1 MGVRLGLGSIAS
13 EHIWDVLAIHVSSW
27 SHLRRLQVPVVL
39 RPRRVLVSLPAL
51 EEMNWLDVHWPSA
64 PPYSILALQ
73 SRRLVLVVLFMSF
86 MYHTCVVALLEWLIH
101 TPTSSTLVDIGLHPL
116 WDLDS
121 SFQQHNSF
129 NIGRKLNDFTQVFAR
144 SIA

>member
-1 MGVRLGLGSIAS
+1 
-13 EHIWDVLAIHVSSW
+13 
-27 SHLRRLQVPVVL
+27 
-39 RPRRVLVSLPAL
+39 
-51 EEMNWLDVHWPSA
+51 
-64 PPYSILALQ
+64 
-73 SRRLVLVVLFMSF
+73 MSF

-144 SIA
+144 SIRVAHLSQTEILEDMSCGSSFLSSVAYFMLNASPSDESFWSGFSKLETFDLKVNPAARPHTADML